1 VPSDALEE
9 PQTRFQERVLRC
21 LPTLPG
27 ILRAAPRA
35 SADPNLRRSAFARHT
50 PRLHRFCNS
59 CCQYLGVIPT
69 TAICARIVARYESG
83 LRGAGAA
90 LTPPPLLS
98 PRRRELSLS
107 SLSAQRRY
115 IPGRGQLW
123 ARFIQSQ
130 RSSPSVSTLFS
141 KLPVSR
147 RAGVRRLRCDA
158 WLAGFLSTLLAPHH
172 RWVLVASGHP
182 STARGVALAAIRAR
196 VPHLRARIAAP
207 QSAPGYVG
215 RLARCPAGQ
224 PMPWNARDAR
234 EQVESR

>member
-1 VPSDALEE
+1 VFANPAGDPPCGTSRIGGSK
-9 PQTRFQERVLRC
+9 PQAIGVRAPHAEAT
-21 LPTLPG
+21 P
-27 ILRAAPRA
+27 ILQQ
-35 SADPNLRRSAFARHT
+35 LY
-50 PRLHRFCNS
+50 
-59 CCQYLGVIPT
+59 CQYLGVIPT
-69 TAICARIVARYESG
+69 TALCARIVARYESG
-83 LRGAGAA
+83 LRRAGAA

-207 QSAPGYVG
+207 SIGT
-215 RLARCPAGQ
+215 RL
-224 PMPWNARDAR
+224 
-234 EQVESR
+234 SR